1 MSRLFETVCI
11 SAISKASELEV
22 KDVVIAHLV
31 EVRNVA
37 KVEVAEV
44 TKVAKVAEVSKV
56 TEVIFGGGRSGS
68 GLESNRRPCDM
79 SNRLLSR
86 CFDASSIAISSLH
99 YISWIAFNA
108 ATACL
113 TFARW

>member
-1 MSRLFETVCI
+1 MVFI
-11 SAISKASELEV
+11 SAIWKASELEV
-22 KDVVIAHLV
+22 EDVVIAHLV
-31 EVRNVA
+31 KVRDVA
-37 KVEVAEV
+37 KVEVAKITKV
-44 TKVAKVAEVSKV
+44 AKVAKVAEVSKV

>member
-1 MSRLFETVCI
+1 MHL

-22 KDVVIAHLV
+22 EDVGIAHLV

-44 TKVAKVAEVSKV
+44 TKVTKVTEVAKVSKV
-56 TEVIFGGGRSGS
+56 TEVIFGGDRSGS

-79 SNRLLSR
+79 SNRLGSR
-86 CFDASSIAISSLH
+86 CFDTTSIATISLH
-99 YISWIAFNA
+99 YISWVALRA
-108 ATACL
+108 ATACSPL
-113 TFARW
+113 ARW